1 MLHES
6 ILKLYRRLRLDGYR
20 KLFGAV
26 QEREGSLSAMEAF
39 SADLINLLG
48 EPTLKEFAEYSGI
61 SQPNA
66 TRSMRWRARV
76 MWKKSYPPQTG
87 GRSG

>member
-1 MLHES
+1 MRAF
-6 ILKLYRRLRLDGYR
+6 LKLYRRLRLDGYR

-48 EPTLKEFAEYSGI
+48 EPTLRQFAEYSGI
-61 SQPNA
+61 SSRMRP
-66 TRSMRWRARV
+66 TRSMRWRARG

>member
-39 SADLINLLG
+39 SAESRRSRSLPSTAAFL
-48 EPTLKEFAEYSGI
+48 
-61 SQPNA
+61 SQMRP
-66 TRSMRWRARV
+66 TRSMRWRARG

>member
-39 SADLINLLG
+39 ST
-48 EPTLKEFAEYSGI
+48 ESLKLVRCSVR
-61 SQPNA
+61 
-66 TRSMRWRARV
+66 RSTTQRDI
-76 MWKKSYPPQTG
+76 
-87 GRSG
+87 

>member
-48 EPTLKEFAEYSGI
+48 EPTRL
-61 SQPNA
+61 PNTA
-66 TRSMRWRARV
+66 AFLSRMRPTRSMRWRARG
-76 MWKKSYPPQTG
+76 MWKKSYLPQTG